1 MAAEGACLT
10 IVRESA
16 HIWGPPFYREMT
28 GWMACVKIGNNALFP
43 SLCIVM
49 MAQARVASTSTSL
62 VSKNA
67 RVLPAL
73 WLSFTCLTRLL
84 LSLPLHVV
92 RAPPRDHVCILILTS
107 PSPPSAAQ
115 AVGDIWDLRP

>member
-84 LSLPLHVV
+84 LSLSLHVV
-92 RAPPRDHVCILILTS
+92 RALPPVTMC
-107 PSPPSAAQ
+107 
-115 AVGDIWDLRP
+115 VF